1 MFVAFHTSQLSER
14 GTEVALYDYAHYN
27 ETILGNRSIV
37 VTPAA
42 PETCNPGVLARF
54 RGRFE
59 IVHYRDPVELEE
71 RELIPRGVDV
81 FYCIKRGV
89 PDALDI
95 RKLKFC
101 VHVIFREHQPHGDVY
116 AYVSKWLARKMAGPD
131 GLWVPHIV
139 HRPASDQN
147 LRDQLGIPADAIVFG
162 RHGGPTTFNIPW
174 VRRAVL
180 KVARRRPDIHF
191 VFLNTILKPP
201 YWRGFPPNIHF
212 LPATSDPLERSRF
225 INTCDAMLHARRVG
239 ETFGLACAEFSAHNK
254 PVITWAGSKCQAH
267 IDMLGEAAIPYRNRG
282 ELTGILL
289 KFRPDAARSWDVVTD
304 AFSPQRVMQKFDEVF
319 LSGNRGER

>member
-1 MFVAFHTSQLSER
+1 MIVAFHTNQLSER

-42 PETCNPGVLARF
+42 PEAASPAVLERF
-54 RGRFE
+54 RQRFE
-59 IVHYRDPVELEE
+59 IVHYRDPAQLE

-116 AYVSKWLARKMAGPD
+116 AYVSEWLARKMAGTE

-139 HRPASDQN
+139 HKPASDQN
-147 LRDQLGIPADAIVFG
+147 LRQTLGISPDAVVFG
-162 RHGGPTTFNIPW
+162 RHGGATTFNIPW
-174 VRRAVL
+174 ARRAVL
-180 KVARRRPDIHF
+180 QVARRRPDIHF
-191 VFLNTILKPP
+191 LFLNTAFTPP
-201 YWRGFPPNIHF
+201 RFRAFPANIHL
-212 LPATSDPLERSRF
+212 LPATSDPVERSRF
-225 INTCDAMLHARRVG
+225 INSCDAMLHARRVG

-254 PVITWAGSKCQAH
+254 PVITWAGAKCRAH
-267 IDMLGEAAIPYRNRG
+267 FEILRGAAIPYRTKG
-282 ELTGILL
+282 DLVDILL
-289 KFRPDAARSWDVVTD
+289 KFRPDPAAQWDVVSD
-304 AFSPQRVMQKFDEVF
+304 DFSPERVMRKFDEVF
-319 LSGNRGER
+319 LSSH